1 MQVADS
7 VARARE
13 LFAALPRP
21 LGFVPT
27 MGALHAGHLALV
39 QRARERCAA
48 VVASIFVNPLQ
59 FGPSEDLATYPRDLE
74 HDRQKLQAAGVDA
87 VFVPDG
93 DAIYPP
99 DFATTVDVGAIATV
113 FEGAIRPGHFRG
125 VTTVIA
131 KLLNIVYPDVLFV
144 GQKDAQ
150 QAVVIRRMLVD
161 LNSPV
166 EIDIVPT
173 VREPDGLALSS
184 RNAYLDAQQR
194 AEAPTLNV
202 ALLAVRDALLSGR
215 SKSEAIAAGV
225 AVLSPSAK
233 LDYLDVVDGAT
244 FAPVERFVAPAF
256 VIGAA
261 RFGTTRLID
270 NLWVTK

>member
-48 VVASIFVNPLQ
+48 VAASIFVNPLQ

-99 DFATTVDVGAIATV
+99 DFATTVDVGPIATV

-131 KLLNIVYPDVLFV
+131 KLLNIVYPDVLFL

-161 LNSPV
+161 LDSRV

-194 AEAPTLNV
+194 AEAPTLNA
-202 ALLAVRDALLSGR
+202 ALLAARDALLSGR

-244 FAPVERFVAPAF
+244 FAPVERFGAPAF